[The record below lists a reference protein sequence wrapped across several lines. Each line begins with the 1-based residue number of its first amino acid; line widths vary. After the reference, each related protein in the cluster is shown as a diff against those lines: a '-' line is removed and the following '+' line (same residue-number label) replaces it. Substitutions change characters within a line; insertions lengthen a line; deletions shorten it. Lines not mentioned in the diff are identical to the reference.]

1 MLMEESYLSLL
12 QVFTGETRD
21 AGPFKLGIRHHYC
34 WTLSWRCYPMQL
46 EKKRYQKIVS
56 KEVKL
61 FLLAND
67 KIVSPGHLREN
78 AEKVL

>member
-1 MLMEESYLSLL
+1 
-12 QVFTGETRD
+12 
-21 AGPFKLGIRHHYC
+21 
-34 WTLSWRCYPMQL
+34 MQL

-67 KIVSPGHLREN
+67 KIVSPRHLREN